1 MTAGEPWLNWH
12 DRLHRQLLQNPQLL
26 PKGTTLLLAVSGG
39 QDSMALL
46 GLLRD
51 LSDQHHWTLE
61 LWHGDHG
68 WHPESALIASDLASW
83 CQTQQLKLLVLISS
97 GSCCVWHQLA
107 KSLAMRADCGCHP
120 WSPCQSCRVQ

>member
-1 MTAGEPWLNWH
+1 MRAGEPWLNWH

-51 LSDQHHWTLE
+51 LSDRHHWTLQ

-68 WHPESALIASDLASW
+68 WHPESARIASDLGSW
-83 CQTQQLKLLVLISS
+83 CQTQQLPLLISTS
-97 GSCCVWHQLA
+97 SFSTTGSEAKARAWRYTELHQACEQL
-107 KSLAMRADCGCHP
+107 
-120 WSPCQSCRVQ
+120 WSENFK